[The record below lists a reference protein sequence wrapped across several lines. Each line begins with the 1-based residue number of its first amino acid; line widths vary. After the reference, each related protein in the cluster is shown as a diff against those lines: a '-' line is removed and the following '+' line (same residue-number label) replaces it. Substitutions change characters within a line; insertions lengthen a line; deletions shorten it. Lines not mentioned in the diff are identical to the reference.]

1 MKFPEAVKRLYDHVF
16 VCKKCKTKRRAA
28 LGKIRLNKVACRRC
42 GGKAFRPIKR
52 GK

>member
-1 MKFPEAVKRLYDHVF
+1 MKFQEAVNRLYNNVF
-16 VCKKCKTKRRAA
+16 VCRKCKTKRRAA
-28 LGKIRLNKVACRRC
+28 INMIRLKKVKCRRC